1 MIRIMDKHNGEKLW
15 YEKMDKSFV
24 EKTKRDPNID
34 DKIFPPNTNITIYLE
49 IEPETRLLIEYN
61 ST

>member
-1 MIRIMDKHNGEKLW
+1 MQNLISYFFSYLFFLKILLEKP
-15 YEKMDKSFV
+15 
-24 EKTKRDPNID
+24 TQRDPNID